1 MKLKDFNFNNQE
13 THIHFYV
20 PKELVGDFAEYEYS
34 RLRSFVQNGNKCYY
48 YVDITVNNDNP
59 KVLSDKTFPELFDAM
74 QDYKII
80 KVDDN
85 GIWVDF
91 IYLGT
96 SDSLDK

>member
-20 PKELVGDFAEYEYS
+20 PKDLVGDFAEYEYS
-34 RLRSFVQNGNKCYY
+34 RFRSFVKKDNKCYY

-59 KVLSDKTFPELFDAM
+59 KVLSDKTFPELFEAM
-74 QDYKII
+74 QNYEIVKA
-80 KVDDN
+80 DDN
-85 GIWVDF
+85 VLWSDF

-96 SDSLDK
+96 

>member
-74 QDYKII
+74 QDYEIV

-85 GIWVDF
+85 GVWVDF

-96 SDSLDK
+96 EEI

>member
-34 RLRSFVQNGNKCYY
+34 RFRSFVQRNNNIYY

-59 KVLSDKTFPELFDAM
+59 KVLSDKTFPELFEAM
-74 QDYKII
+74 QDYEIVN
-80 KVDDN
+80 VDHY
-85 GIWVDF
+85 GLWSDF

-96 SDSLDK
+96 KEV

>member
-34 RLRSFVQNGNKCYY
+34 RLRSFFQNGNKCYY

-59 KVLSDKTFPELFDAM
+59 KVLSDKTSPELFDAM
-74 QDYKII
+74 QDVVRDINYLTCKLV
-80 KVDDN
+80 KVK
-85 GIWVDF
+85 GAKKCF
-91 IYLGT
+91 
-96 SDSLDK
+96 